1 MKKNNRGGKE
11 YTYTIAR
18 SQSVT
23 EYNTD
28 HGTEHHNHFS
38 DLKEIYEDIE

>member
-1 MKKNNRGGKE
+1 MKKKNRGGKE
-11 YTYTIAR
+11 YTYTITR

-23 EYNTD
+23 EYNT
-28 HGTEHHNHFS
+28 EHRTIIFS